1 MAELDRKRLV
11 GRALWGVNLLTFFG
25 LCAWIAWDGQFS
37 EAASMLP
44 AKLGRRLDE
53 VVTLGWPVSQHTARL
68 LGLALAG
75 VLALGSTI
83 GIFASLFLGSRAHRR
98 VRSWL
103 AFTVLV
109 SAWLALAVSWRE
121 LAWQSQTVRLKW
133 NLTGFEAV
141 ADTLRTDW
149 PAADGERMGV
159 GPFMAYPHG
168 NPSMLMLLT
177 TPDVAQTSALFAAI
191 EALASWRTAV
201 SISEQRIGR
210 LDGVASS
217 WIHARIIPRW
227 AHDEIRA

>member
-53 VVTLGWPVSQHTARL
+53 VVALGWPVSQHTARL

-121 LAWQSQTVRLKW
+121 LAWQSQTVR
-133 NLTGFEAV
+133 
-141 ADTLRTDW
+141 
-149 PAADGERMGV
+149 
-159 GPFMAYPHG
+159 
-168 NPSMLMLLT
+168 
-177 TPDVAQTSALFAAI
+177 
-191 EALASWRTAV
+191 
-201 SISEQRIGR
+201 
-210 LDGVASS
+210 
-217 WIHARIIPRW
+217 
-227 AHDEIRA
+227 